1 MNETVIHV
9 GGDVLADT
17 LAGHWRKGDYGNKQ
31 AMCLHGAIRRCCPV
45 PGDAYLIEQ
54 VEARLGR
61 WSTSWNDDDDRT
73 EAEVVELA
81 RRGWDITDADLAETF
96 GPQWRAVVSVVRRAA
111 TLAADEAERLC
122 AAWDAAWDAAG
133 GAAWGAAGGA
143 AWAAAGGAARDA
155 ARAVVA
161 WAAARDAAWGAAR
174 GAARGA
180 AWAVATWDLAT
191 DDGPYT
197 VAHRDLL
204 ICPWVE
210 VCGLPEGLIERED
223 IER

>member
-9 GGDVLADT
+9 GGDKLADT
-17 LAGHWRKGDYGNKQ
+17 LAGHWRQGDYGDEW

-111 TLAADEAERLC
+111 TLTADEAKRL
-122 AAWDAAWDAAG
+122 D
-133 GAAWGAAGGA
+133 
-143 AWAAAGGAARDA
+143 
-155 ARAVVA
+155 
-161 WAAARDAAWGAAR
+161 AAR
-174 GAARGA
+174 GALVFDAKHATLPHRGR
-180 AWAVATWDLAT
+180 TLLA
-191 DDGPYT
+191 
-197 VAHRDLL
+197 
-204 ICPWVE
+204 
-210 VCGLPEGLIERED
+210 
-223 IER
+223 

>member
-1 MNETVIHV
+1 MSKTVIHV
-9 GGDVLADT
+9 GGDKLADT
-17 LAGHWRKGDYGNKQ
+17 LAGHWRKGAYGNKQ

-45 PGDAYLIEQ
+45 PGDAHLIEL

-111 TLAADEAERLC
+111 TLTADEAKRLDAAWAAARGAALDATRAAARGAVRG
-122 AAWDAAWDAAG
+122 AAWDAAWD
-133 GAAWGAAGGA
+133 
-143 AWAAAGGAARDA
+143 
-155 ARAVVA
+155 
-161 WAAARDAAWGAAR
+161 AAR

-180 AWAVATWDLAT
+180 AWGAAWDAAWGAAWGAAWAAVTWDLAT

-197 VAHRDLL
+197 TAQRDLL

-210 VCGLPEGLIERED
+210 VCGLPDGLIERED
-223 IER
+223 MER

>member
-1 MNETVIHV
+1 MSETVIHV
-9 GGDVLADT
+9 GGDKLADT
-17 LAGHWRKGDYGNKQ
+17 LAGHWRKGAYGNKQ

-45 PGDAYLIEQ
+45 PGDAHLIEL

-111 TLAADEAERLC
+111 TLTADEAKRLDAARDAAWVAARDAAWGAAWDAARG
-122 AAWDAAWDAAG
+122 AAWDAAWDAA
-133 GAAWGAAGGA
+133 WV
-143 AWAAAGGAARDA
+143 AARDA
-155 ARAVVA
+155 ARAVV
-161 WAAARDAAWGAAR
+161 
-174 GAARGA
+174 
-180 AWAVATWDLAT
+180 TWDLAT

-197 VAHRDLL
+197 VAMRDLL
-204 ICPWVE
+204 IGLWAE

-223 IER
+223 MER